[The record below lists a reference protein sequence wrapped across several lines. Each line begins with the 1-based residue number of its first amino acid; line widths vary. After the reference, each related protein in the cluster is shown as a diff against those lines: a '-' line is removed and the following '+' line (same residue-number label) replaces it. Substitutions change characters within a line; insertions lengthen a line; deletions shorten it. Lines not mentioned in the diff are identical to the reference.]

1 MLPTIIMVNT
11 DFHKYYNIFV
21 ILSTEVV
28 LARCTSFMGK
38 FSVISK
44 VYCFGVLFC
53 FYEQSTV
60 WCIFMLILLPCG
72 EKTTYK
78 CQEQYPFNRCRCI
91 VTLAMLRRL
100 IKYYYYYYYYYYI
113 LLSDVQLDLYFLLF
127 NKQRQMFLY

>member
-1 MLPTIIMVNT
+1 
-11 DFHKYYNIFV
+11 
-21 ILSTEVV
+21 
-28 LARCTSFMGK
+28 MGK

-91 VTLAMLRRL
+91 VTLAMLHGKLADRNR
-100 IKYYYYYYYYYYI
+100 K
-113 LLSDVQLDLYFLLF
+113 
-127 NKQRQMFLY
+127 